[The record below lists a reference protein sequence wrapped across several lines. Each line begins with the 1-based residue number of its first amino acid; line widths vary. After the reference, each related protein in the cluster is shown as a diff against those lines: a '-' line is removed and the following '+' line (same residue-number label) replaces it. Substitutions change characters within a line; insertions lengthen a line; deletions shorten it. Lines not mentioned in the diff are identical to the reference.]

1 MIKCIA
7 TVHNTPI
14 ANAPTSWLQ
23 YAMLDIF
30 LAPTWYLLAIVPP
43 SWSSCLSSFWKFPVC
58 LSRSKLESK
67 AWFSSASLYLS
78 SSWGLIGLFGAP
90 STSRNVDISQ
100 CECASY
106 EGSAIS
112 VLMWRYRDQ
121 KKSALG
127 PGQASQQGTICW
139 AQSWAKTRSANA
151 QTSLVCLY
159 LSLSIDQLI
168 FSIVLKPAN
177 FILPHKSKITIDM
190 VCH

>member
-127 PGQASQQGTICW
+127 PDDKRHSRALYVEHKVGRKLVLQ
-139 AQSWAKTRSANA
+139 TRKRVLSV
-151 QTSLVCLY
+151 SIYLY
-159 LSLSIDQLI
+159 QLI
-168 FSIVLKPAN
+168 SLFLV
-177 FILPHKSKITIDM
+177 
-190 VCH
+190 